1 MQGRAGV
8 KLLHTCGRQPARHGW
23 WPLTHPLSPR
33 DFLELLKVEQVLWGT
48 RKPLQHFQSLGSSK
62 GQNGAYPTCQV
73 RLVSEEMFVL
83 EELQFL
89 QKALKGTQGAREAVS
104 LGSKGRS
111 PAPIPAP
118 EIANY

>member
-1 MQGRAGV
+1 MDGG
-8 KLLHTCGRQPARHGW
+8 HS
-23 WPLTHPLSPR
+23 LTLFLS
-33 DFLELLKVEQVLWGT
+33 ELLKVEQVLWGT

-89 QKALKGTQGAREAVS
+89 QKALKGTQGAREAEVS